1 MIYILDCNSSLGT
14 CCNDYSIAIFIAIIK
29 NAIEVIQIIVP
40 ILLIAMSMVQLF
52 KMLTSSDPRDKKG
65 VKSLTNKFVAAAIVF
80 FLPIFANIV
89 ISLVGEG
96 VNTGGLDVIKCYKE
110 SSSTVEVMN
119 RTRTRYIKKET
130 NNKEPV
136 KVTFDGKDVADG
148 SDGVNPNDR
157 ETKYK
162 DRGSSGGGGNLAPGD
177 AQGILDG
184 AEKVHT
190 TYEQNGWFYYSSL
203 DQLRW
208 NDVKYST
215 NNPSKATCCATFVGS
230 AFYVGGVFTEQE
242 INQYN
247 YNSQY
252 GISELCEAHNWIK
265 INSYSALQAGDVVIM
280 SGPGGGSAP
289 GHVQIYAGNGT
300 WYNAGSTNAIQ
311 RDNPY
316 ASDGSARFLWAWR
329 KPA

>member
-40 ILLIAMSMVQLF
+40 ILLIAMSMVELF
-52 KMLTSSDPRDKKG
+52 KMMTSSNPEDKKG

-80 FLPIFANIV
+80 FLPILANIT

-96 VNTGGLDVIKCYKE
+96 VNTKGLDVIKCYKE

-130 NNKEPV
+130 KNKEPV
-136 KVTFDGKDVADG
+136 KVTFDEKDIAEG

-157 ETKYK
+157 EAKYK
-162 DRGSSGGGGNLAPGD
+162 NRGGSGGSLVGGS

-190 TYEQNGWFYYSSL
+190 MYEQQGWTYSVGGDL
-203 DQLRW
+203 FW
-208 NDVKYST
+208 NDIERST
-215 NNPSKATCCATFVGS
+215 NNPNRVSCCATLIGS
-230 AFYVGGVFTEQE
+230 ALYVGGVLSEQE
-242 INQYN
+242 LNSFNYN
-247 YNSQY
+247 YVPSVDSY
-252 GISELCEAHNWIK
+252 LESHNWIR
-265 INSYSALQAGDVVIM
+265 INNYSDLQAGDIVIM
-280 SGPGGGSAP
+280 P
-289 GHVQIYAGNGT
+289 GHVQLYAGNGT
-300 WYNAGSTNAIQ
+300 WYNAGSTSAIQ
-311 RDNPY
+311 RDSPY
-316 ASDGSARFLWAWR
+316 SDDCSGRFLHAWR
-329 KPA
+329 IPA

>member
-65 VKSLTNKFVAAAIVF
+65 IKSLTNKFVAAAIVF

-162 DRGSSGGGGNLAPGD
+162 NRGSSAGGLASGS
-177 AQGILDG
+177 AQGIIDG

-190 TYEQNGWFYYSSL
+190 MYEQQGWTYSVGGDL
-203 DQLRW
+203 FW
-208 NDVKYST
+208 NDIERST
-215 NNPSKATCCATFVGS
+215 NNPNKVSCCATLIGS
-230 AFYVGGVFTEQE
+230 ALYVGGVLSEQE
-242 INQYN
+242 LNSFNYN
-247 YNSQY
+247 YVPSFDSY
-252 GISELCEAHNWIK
+252 LESHNWIR
-265 INSYSALQAGDVVIM
+265 INNYSDLQAGDIVIM
-280 SGPGGGSAP
+280 P
-289 GHVQIYAGNGT
+289 GHVQLYAGNGT
-300 WYNAGSTNAIQ
+300 WYNAGSTSAIQ
-311 RDNPY
+311 RDSPY
-316 ASDGSARFLWAWR
+316 SDDCSGRFLHAWR
-329 KPA
+329 IPA

>member
-40 ILLIAMSMVQLF
+40 LLLIAMSMVQLF
-52 KMLTSSDPRDKKG
+52 KMLTSSNPEDKKG
-65 VKSLTNKFVAAAIVF
+65 IKSLTNKFVAAAIVF

-96 VNTGGLDVIKCYKE
+96 VSTGGLDVIKCYKD

-162 DRGSSGGGGNLAPGD
+162 NRGSSAGGLASGS
-177 AQGILDG
+177 AQGIIDG

-190 TYEQNGWFYYSSL
+190 MYEQQGWTYSVGGDL
-203 DQLRW
+203 FW
-208 NDVKYST
+208 NDIERST
-215 NNPSKATCCATFVGS
+215 NNPNKVSCCATLIGS
-230 AFYVGGVFTEQE
+230 ALYVGGVLSEQE
-242 INQYN
+242 LNSFNYN
-247 YNSQY
+247 YVPSFDSY
-252 GISELCEAHNWIK
+252 LESHNWIR
-265 INSYSALQAGDVVIM
+265 INNYSDLQAGDIVIM
-280 SGPGGGSAP
+280 P
-289 GHVQIYAGNGT
+289 GHVQLYAGNGT
-300 WYNAGSTNAIQ
+300 WYNAGSTSAIQ
-311 RDNPY
+311 RDSPY
-316 ASDGSARFLWAWR
+316 SDDCSGRFLHAWR
-329 KPA
+329 IPA

>member
-14 CCNDYSIAIFIAIIK
+14 CCNDYSIAIFISIIK

-162 DRGSSGGGGNLAPGD
+162 NRGSSAGGLASGS
-177 AQGILDG
+177 AQGIIDG
-184 AEKVHT
+184 AEKAHT
-190 TYEQNGWFYYSSL
+190 MYEQQGWTYSVGGDL
-203 DQLRW
+203 FW
-208 NDVKYST
+208 NDIERST
-215 NNPSKATCCATFVGS
+215 NNPNKVSCCATLIGS
-230 AFYVGGVFTEQE
+230 ALYVGGVLSEQE
-242 INQYN
+242 LNSFNYN
-247 YNSQY
+247 YVPSVDSY
-252 GISELCEAHNWIK
+252 LESHNWIR
-265 INSYSALQAGDVVIM
+265 INNYSDLQAGDIVIM
-280 SGPGGGSAP
+280 P
-289 GHVQIYAGNGT
+289 GHVQLYAGNGT
-300 WYNAGSTNAIQ
+300 WYNAGSTSAIQ
-311 RDNPY
+311 RDSPY
-316 ASDGSARFLWAWR
+316 SDDCSGRFLHAWR
-329 KPA
+329 IPA

>member
-40 ILLIAMSMVQLF
+40 LLLIAMSMVQLF

-162 DRGSSGGGGNLAPGD
+162 NRGSSAGGLASGS
-177 AQGILDG
+177 AQGIIDG

-190 TYEQNGWFYYSSL
+190 MYEQQGWTYSVGGDL
-203 DQLRW
+203 FW
-208 NDVKYST
+208 NDIERST
-215 NNPSKATCCATFVGS
+215 NNPNKVSCCATLIGS
-230 AFYVGGVFTEQE
+230 ALYVGGVLSEQE
-242 INQYN
+242 LNSFNYN
-247 YNSQY
+247 YVPSFDSY
-252 GISELCEAHNWIK
+252 LESHNWIR
-265 INSYSALQAGDVVIM
+265 INNYSDLQAGDIVIM
-280 SGPGGGSAP
+280 P
-289 GHVQIYAGNGT
+289 GHVQLYAGNGT
-300 WYNAGSTNAIQ
+300 WYNAGSTSAIQ
-311 RDNPY
+311 RDSPY
-316 ASDGSARFLWAWR
+316 SDDCSGRFLHAWR
-329 KPA
+329 IPA

>member
-130 NNKEPV
+130 KNKEPV

-162 DRGSSGGGGNLAPGD
+162 NRGSSAGGLASGS
-177 AQGILDG
+177 AQGIIDG

-190 TYEQNGWFYYSSL
+190 MYEQQGWTYSVGGDL
-203 DQLRW
+203 FW
-208 NDVKYST
+208 NDIERST
-215 NNPSKATCCATFVGS
+215 NNPNKVSCCATLIGS
-230 AFYVGGVFTEQE
+230 ALYVGGVLSEQE
-242 INQYN
+242 LNSFNYN
-247 YNSQY
+247 YVPSVDSY
-252 GISELCEAHNWIK
+252 LESHNWIR
-265 INSYSALQAGDVVIM
+265 INNYSDLQAGDIVIM
-280 SGPGGGSAP
+280 P
-289 GHVQIYAGNGT
+289 GHVQLYAGNGT
-300 WYNAGSTNAIQ
+300 WYNAGSTSAIQ
-311 RDNPY
+311 RDSPY
-316 ASDGSARFLWAWR
+316 SDDCSGRFLHAWR
-329 KPA
+329 IPA

>member
-40 ILLIAMSMVQLF
+40 ILLMAMSMVQLF
-52 KMLTSSDPRDKKG
+52 KMLTSSNPEDKKG
-65 VKSLTNKFVAAAIVF
+65 IKSLTNKFVAAAIVF

-157 ETKYK
+157 EATYK
-162 DRGSSGGGGNLAPGD
+162 NRVSSAGGLASGS
-177 AQGILDG
+177 AQGIIDG

-190 TYEQNGWFYYSSL
+190 MYEQQGWTYSVGGDL
-203 DQLRW
+203 FW
-208 NDVKYST
+208 NDIERST
-215 NNPSKATCCATFVGS
+215 NNPNRVSCCATLIGS
-230 AFYVGGVFTEQE
+230 ALYVGGVLSEQE
-242 INQYN
+242 LNSFNYN
-247 YNSQY
+247 YVPSFDSY
-252 GISELCEAHNWIK
+252 LESHNWIR
-265 INSYSALQAGDVVIM
+265 INNYSDLQAGDIVIM
-280 SGPGGGSAP
+280 P
-289 GHVQIYAGNGT
+289 GHVQLYAGNGT
-300 WYNAGSTNAIQ
+300 WYNAGSTSAIQ
-311 RDNPY
+311 RDSPY
-316 ASDGSARFLWAWR
+316 SDDCTGRFLHAWR
-329 KPA
+329 IPA

>member
-1 MIYILDCNSSLGT
+1 MYILDCNSSLGT

-29 NAIEVIQIIVP
+29 NAITVLQIIVP
-40 ILLIAMSMVQLF
+40 ILLIAMSMVELF
-52 KMLTSSDPRDKKG
+52 KMMTSSNPEDKKG
-65 VKSLTNKFVAAAIVF
+65 IKSLTNKFVAAAIVF
-80 FLPIFANIV
+80 FLPILANIT

-96 VNTGGLDVIKCYKE
+96 VNTKGLDVIKCYKE

-130 NNKEPV
+130 KNKEPV
-136 KVTFDGKDVADG
+136 KVTFDEKDIAEG

-157 ETKYK
+157 EPTYK
-162 DRGSSGGGGNLAPGD
+162 KPTGGDNLAPGD

-184 AEKVHT
+184 AKTVHT
-190 TYEQNGWFYYSSL
+190 MYEQNGWYYYSSL

-208 NDVKYST
+208 NDIKYST

-230 AFYVGGVFTEQE
+230 VLYVGRVFTEEQL
-242 INQYN
+242 NQYN

-265 INSYSALQAGDVVIM
+265 INSYSDLQAGDIVIM
-280 SGPGGGSAP
+280 SGPEGGSSP

-311 RDNPY
+311 RVNPY
-316 ASDGSARFLWAWR
+316 SSDASARFLWAWR

>member
-40 ILLIAMSMVQLF
+40 ILLMAMSMVQLF
-52 KMLTSSDPRDKKG
+52 KMLTSSNPEDKKG
-65 VKSLTNKFVAAAIVF
+65 IKSLTNKFVAAAIVF

-157 ETKYK
+157 EATYK
-162 DRGSSGGGGNLAPGD
+162 NRVSSAGGLASGS
-177 AQGILDG
+177 AQGIIDG

-190 TYEQNGWFYYSSL
+190 MYEQQGWTYSVGGDL
-203 DQLRW
+203 FW
-208 NDVKYST
+208 NDIERST
-215 NNPSKATCCATFVGS
+215 NNPNRVSCCATLIGS
-230 AFYVGGVFTEQE
+230 ALYVGGVLSEQE
-242 INQYN
+242 LNSFNYN
-247 YNSQY
+247 YVPSFDSY
-252 GISELCEAHNWIK
+252 LESHNWIR
-265 INSYSALQAGDVVIM
+265 INNYSDLQAGDIVIM
-280 SGPGGGSAP
+280 P
-289 GHVQIYAGNGT
+289 GHVQLYAGNGT
-300 WYNAGSTNAIQ
+300 WYNAGSTSAIQ
-311 RDNPY
+311 RDSPY
-316 ASDGSARFLWAWR
+316 SDDCSGRFLHAWR
-329 KPA
+329 ITA

>member
-1 MIYILDCNSSLGT
+1 MYILDCNSSLGT

-29 NAIEVIQIIVP
+29 NAITVLQIIVP
-40 ILLIAMSMVQLF
+40 ILLIAMSMVELF
-52 KMLTSSDPRDKKG
+52 KMMTSSNPEDKKG
-65 VKSLTNKFVAAAIVF
+65 IKSLTNKFVAAAIVF
-80 FLPIFANIV
+80 FLPILANIT

-96 VNTGGLDVIKCYKE
+96 VNTKGLDVIKCYKE

-130 NNKEPV
+130 KNKEPV
-136 KVTFDGKDVADG
+136 KVTFDEKDIAEG

-157 ETKYK
+157 EPTYK
-162 DRGSSGGGGNLAPGD
+162 KPTGGDNLAPGD

-184 AEKVHT
+184 AKTVHT
-190 TYEQNGWFYYSSL
+190 MYEQNGWYYYSSL

-208 NDVKYST
+208 NDIKYST

-247 YNSQY
+247 YNHQM
-252 GISELCEAHNWIK
+252 GISDLCEAHNWIK
-265 INSYSALQAGDVVIM
+265 ITSYSALQAGDIVIM
-280 SGPGGGSAP
+280 SGTGGGSTP

-316 ASDGSARFLWAWR
+316 PSDASGRFLWAWR

>member
-1 MIYILDCNSSLGT
+1 MYILDCNSSLGT
-14 CCNDYSIAIFIAIIK
+14 CCNDYAIFIAIIK
-29 NAIEVIQIIVP
+29 NAITVLQIIVP
-40 ILLIAMSMVQLF
+40 ILLIAMSMVELF
-52 KMLTSSDPRDKKG
+52 KMMTSSNPEDKKG
-65 VKSLTNKFVAAAIVF
+65 IKSLTNKFVAAAIVF
-80 FLPIFANIV
+80 FLPILANIT

-96 VNTGGLDVIKCYKE
+96 VNTKGLDVIKCYKE

-130 NNKEPV
+130 KNKEPV
-136 KVTFDGKDVADG
+136 KVTFDEKDIAEG

-157 ETKYK
+157 EPTYK
-162 DRGSSGGGGNLAPGD
+162 KPTGGDNLAPGD

-184 AEKVHT
+184 AKTVHT
-190 TYEQNGWFYYSSL
+190 MYEQNGWYYYSSL

-208 NDVKYST
+208 NDIKYST

-230 AFYVGGVFTEQE
+230 ALYVGRVFTEEQL
-242 INQYN
+242 NQYN

-265 INSYSALQAGDVVIM
+265 INSYSDLQAGDIVIM
-280 SGPGGGSAP
+280 SGPEGGSSP

-311 RDNPY
+311 RVNPY
-316 ASDGSARFLWAWR
+316 SSDASARFLWAWR

>member
-52 KMLTSSDPRDKKG
+52 KMLTSSNPEDKKG
-65 VKSLTNKFVAAAIVF
+65 IKSLTNKFVAAAIVF

-157 ETKYK
+157 EATYK
-162 DRGSSGGGGNLAPGD
+162 NRVSSAGGLASGS
-177 AQGILDG
+177 AQGIIDG

-190 TYEQNGWFYYSSL
+190 MYEQQGWTYSVGGDL
-203 DQLRW
+203 FW
-208 NDVKYST
+208 NDIERST
-215 NNPSKATCCATFVGS
+215 NNPNRVSCCATLIGS
-230 AFYVGGVFTEQE
+230 ALYVGGVLSEQE
-242 INQYN
+242 LNSFNYN
-247 YNSQY
+247 YVPSFDSY
-252 GISELCEAHNWIK
+252 LESHNWIR
-265 INSYSALQAGDVVIM
+265 INNYSDLQAGDIVIM
-280 SGPGGGSAP
+280 P
-289 GHVQIYAGNGT
+289 GHVQLYAGNGT
-300 WYNAGSTNAIQ
+300 WYNAGSTSAIQ
-311 RDNPY
+311 RDSPY
-316 ASDGSARFLWAWR
+316 SDDCSGRFLHAWR
-329 KPA
+329 IPA

>member
-1 MIYILDCNSSLGT
+1 MYILDCNSSLGT

-29 NAIEVIQIIVP
+29 NAITVLQIIVP
-40 ILLIAMSMVQLF
+40 ILLIAMSMVELF
-52 KMLTSSDPRDKKG
+52 KMMTSSNPEDKKG
-65 VKSLTNKFVAAAIVF
+65 IKSLTNKFVAAAIVF
-80 FLPIFANIV
+80 FLPILANIT

-96 VNTGGLDVIKCYKE
+96 VNTKGLDVIKCYKE

-130 NNKEPV
+130 KNKEPV
-136 KVTFDGKDVADG
+136 KVTFDEKDIAEG

-157 ETKYK
+157 EPTYK
-162 DRGSSGGGGNLAPGD
+162 KPTGGDNLAPGD

-184 AEKVHT
+184 AKTVHT
-190 TYEQNGWFYYSSL
+190 MYEQNGWYYYSSL

-208 NDVKYST
+208 NDIKYST

-230 AFYVGGVFTEQE
+230 ALYVGRVFTEEQL
-242 INQYN
+242 NQYN

-265 INSYSALQAGDVVIM
+265 INSYSDLQAGDIVIM
-280 SGPGGGSAP
+280 SGPEGGSSP

-311 RDNPY
+311 RVNPY
-316 ASDGSARFLWAWR
+316 SSDASARFLWAWR

>member
-136 KVTFDGKDVADG
+136 KVTFDGKDVAEG

-162 DRGSSGGGGNLAPGD
+162 NRGSSAGGLASGS
-177 AQGILDG
+177 AQGIIDG

-190 TYEQNGWFYYSSL
+190 MYEQQGWTYSVGGDL
-203 DQLRW
+203 FW
-208 NDVKYST
+208 NDIERST
-215 NNPSKATCCATFVGS
+215 NNPNKVSCCATLIGS
-230 AFYVGGVFTEQE
+230 ALYVGGVLSEQE
-242 INQYN
+242 LNSFNYN
-247 YNSQY
+247 YVPSFDSY
-252 GISELCEAHNWIK
+252 LESHNWIR
-265 INSYSALQAGDVVIM
+265 INNYSDLQAGDIVIM
-280 SGPGGGSAP
+280 P
-289 GHVQIYAGNGT
+289 GHVQLYAGNGT
-300 WYNAGSTNAIQ
+300 WYNAGSTSAIQ
-311 RDNPY
+311 RDSPY
-316 ASDGSARFLWAWR
+316 SDDCSGRFLHAWR
-329 KPA
+329 IPA

>member
-162 DRGSSGGGGNLAPGD
+162 NRGSSAGGLASGS
-177 AQGILDG
+177 AQGIIDG

-190 TYEQNGWFYYSSL
+190 MYEQQGWTYSVGGDL
-203 DQLRW
+203 FW
-208 NDVKYST
+208 NDIERST
-215 NNPSKATCCATFVGS
+215 NNPNKVSCCATLIGS
-230 AFYVGGVFTEQE
+230 ALYVGGVLSEQE
-242 INQYN
+242 LNSFNYN
-247 YNSQY
+247 YVPSFDCY
-252 GISELCEAHNWIK
+252 LESLYWI
-265 INSYSALQAGDVVIM
+265 
-280 SGPGGGSAP
+280 
-289 GHVQIYAGNGT
+289 
-300 WYNAGSTNAIQ
+300 
-311 RDNPY
+311 
-316 ASDGSARFLWAWR
+316 
-329 KPA
+329 

>member
-130 NNKEPV
+130 KNKEPV

-162 DRGSSGGGGNLAPGD
+162 NRGSSAGGLASGS
-177 AQGILDG
+177 AQGIIDG

-190 TYEQNGWFYYSSL
+190 MYEQQGWTYSVGGDL
-203 DQLRW
+203 FW
-208 NDVKYST
+208 NDIERST
-215 NNPSKATCCATFVGS
+215 NNPNKVSCCATLIGS
-230 AFYVGGVFTEQE
+230 ALYVGGVLSEQE
-242 INQYN
+242 LNSFNYN
-247 YNSQY
+247 YVPSFDSY
-252 GISELCEAHNWIK
+252 LESHNWIR
-265 INSYSALQAGDVVIM
+265 INNYSDLQAGDIVIM
-280 SGPGGGSAP
+280 P
-289 GHVQIYAGNGT
+289 GHVQLYAGNGT
-300 WYNAGSTNAIQ
+300 WYNAGSTSAIQ
-311 RDNPY
+311 RDSPY
-316 ASDGSARFLWAWR
+316 SDDCSGRFLHAWR
-329 KPA
+329 IPA

>member
-1 MIYILDCNSSLGT
+1 MYILDCNSSLGT

-29 NAIEVIQIIVP
+29 NAITVLQIIVP
-40 ILLIAMSMVQLF
+40 ILLIAMSMVELF
-52 KMLTSSDPRDKKG
+52 KMMTSSNPEDKKG
-65 VKSLTNKFVAAAIVF
+65 IKSLTNKFVAAAIVF
-80 FLPIFANIV
+80 FLPILANIT

-96 VNTGGLDVIKCYKE
+96 VNTKGLDVIKCYKE

-130 NNKEPV
+130 KNKEPV
-136 KVTFDGKDVADG
+136 KVTFDEKDIAEG

-157 ETKYK
+157 EPTYK
-162 DRGSSGGGGNLAPGD
+162 KPTGGDNLAPGD

-184 AEKVHT
+184 AKAVHT
-190 TYEQNGWFYYSSL
+190 MYEQNGWYYYSSL

-208 NDVKYST
+208 NDIKYST

-230 AFYVGGVFTEQE
+230 ALYVGRVFTEEQL
-242 INQYN
+242 NQYN

-265 INSYSALQAGDVVIM
+265 INSYSDLQAGDIVIM
-280 SGPGGGSAP
+280 SGPEGGSSP

-311 RDNPY
+311 RVNPY
-316 ASDGSARFLWAWR
+316 SSDASARFLWAWR

>member
-14 CCNDYSIAIFIAIIK
+14 CCNDYGIAIFLNIIK

-40 ILLIAMSMVQLF
+40 VILIGASMIELF
-52 KMLTSSDPRDKKG
+52 KMVTSPNPEDKTG
-65 VKSLTNKFVAAAIVF
+65 VKSITNKFVAAAIVF
-80 FLPIFANIV
+80 FLPIIV
-89 ISLVGEG
+89 NLTISIVGEG
-96 VNTGGLDVIKCYKE
+96 ANTGNLDVIKCYKE
-110 SSSTVEVMN
+110 STSTVEVMN
-119 RTRTRYIKKET
+119 RTRTRYIKRSST
-130 NNKEPV
+130 NKEPV
-136 KVTFDGKDVADG
+136 KVVFDGSDVGDG

-162 DRGSSGGGGNLAPGD
+162 DRANSSGGNLAPGD

-190 TYEQNGWFYYSSL
+190 IYEQNGWYYYSDL
-203 DQLRW
+203 NQLRW
-208 NDVKYST
+208 NDIEYST

-230 AFYVGGVFTEQE
+230 AFYVGGVFTEAE
-242 INQYN
+242 LNQYN

-252 GISELCEAHNWIK
+252 GISEICEAHGWTK
-265 INSYSALQAGDVVIM
+265 ITSYSALQAGDIVIM
-280 SGPGGGSAP
+280 SGPEGGSAP

-300 WYNAGSTNAIQ
+300 WYNAGSTSAIQ

-316 ASDGSARFLWAWR
+316 SSDASARFLWAWR
-329 KPA
+329 KPL

>member
-162 DRGSSGGGGNLAPGD
+162 NRGSSAGGLASGS
-177 AQGILDG
+177 AQGIIDG

-190 TYEQNGWFYYSSL
+190 MYEQQGWTYSVGGDL
-203 DQLRW
+203 FW
-208 NDVKYST
+208 NDIERST
-215 NNPSKATCCATFVGS
+215 NNPNRVSCCATLIGS
-230 AFYVGGVFTEQE
+230 ALYVGGVLSEQE
-242 INQYN
+242 LNSFNYN
-247 YNSQY
+247 YVPSVDSY
-252 GISELCEAHNWIK
+252 LESHNWIR
-265 INSYSALQAGDVVIM
+265 INNYSDLQAGDIVIM
-280 SGPGGGSAP
+280 P
-289 GHVQIYAGNGT
+289 GHVQLYAGNGT
-300 WYNAGSTNAIQ
+300 WYNAGSTSAIQ
-311 RDNPY
+311 RDSPY
-316 ASDGSARFLWAWR
+316 SDDCSGRFLHAWR
-329 KPA
+329 IPA

>member
-14 CCNDYSIAIFIAIIK
+14 CCNDYSIAIFISIIK

-136 KVTFDGKDVADG
+136 KVTFDGKDIADG

-162 DRGSSGGGGNLAPGD
+162 NRGSSAGGLASGS
-177 AQGILDG
+177 AQGIIDG

-190 TYEQNGWFYYSSL
+190 MYEQQGWTYSVGGDL
-203 DQLRW
+203 FW
-208 NDVKYST
+208 NDIERST
-215 NNPSKATCCATFVGS
+215 NNPNKVSCCATLIGS
-230 AFYVGGVFTEQE
+230 ALYVGGVLSEQE
-242 INQYN
+242 LNSFNYN
-247 YNSQY
+247 YVPSVDSY
-252 GISELCEAHNWIK
+252 LESHNWIR
-265 INSYSALQAGDVVIM
+265 INNYSDLQAGDIVIM
-280 SGPGGGSAP
+280 P
-289 GHVQIYAGNGT
+289 GHVQLYAGNGT
-300 WYNAGSTNAIQ
+300 WYNAGSTSAIQ
-311 RDNPY
+311 RDSPY
-316 ASDGSARFLWAWR
+316 SDDCSGRFLHAWR
-329 KPA
+329 IPA

>member
-40 ILLIAMSMVQLF
+40 LLLIAMSMVQLF
-52 KMLTSSDPRDKKG
+52 KMLTSSNPEDKKG
-65 VKSLTNKFVAAAIVF
+65 IKSLTNKCVAAAIVF

-96 VNTGGLDVIKCYKE
+96 VSTGGLDVIKCYKD

-162 DRGSSGGGGNLAPGD
+162 NRGSSAGGLASGS
-177 AQGILDG
+177 AQGIIDG

-190 TYEQNGWFYYSSL
+190 MYEQQGWTYSVGGDL
-203 DQLRW
+203 FW
-208 NDVKYST
+208 NDIERST
-215 NNPSKATCCATFVGS
+215 NNPNKVSCCATLIGS
-230 AFYVGGVFTEQE
+230 ALYVGGVLSEQE
-242 INQYN
+242 LNSFNYN
-247 YNSQY
+247 YVPSFDSY
-252 GISELCEAHNWIK
+252 LESHNWIR
-265 INSYSALQAGDVVIM
+265 INNYSDLQAGDIVIM
-280 SGPGGGSAP
+280 P
-289 GHVQIYAGNGT
+289 GHVQLYAGNGT
-300 WYNAGSTNAIQ
+300 WYNAGSTSAIQ
-311 RDNPY
+311 RDSPY
-316 ASDGSARFLWAWR
+316 SDDCSGRFLHAWR
-329 KPA
+329 IPA

>member
-29 NAIEVIQIIVP
+29 NAIEVIQITVP
-40 ILLIAMSMVQLF
+40 LLLIAMSMVQLF
-52 KMLTSSDPRDKKG
+52 KMLTSSNPEDKKG
-65 VKSLTNKFVAAAIVF
+65 IKSLTNKFVAAAIVF

-96 VNTGGLDVIKCYKE
+96 VSTGGLDVIKCYKE

-119 RTRTRYIKKET
+119 TTRTRYIKKET

-162 DRGSSGGGGNLAPGD
+162 NRGSSAGGLASGS
-177 AQGILDG
+177 AQGIIDG

-190 TYEQNGWFYYSSL
+190 MYEQQGWTYSVGGDL
-203 DQLRW
+203 FW
-208 NDVKYST
+208 NDIERST
-215 NNPSKATCCATFVGS
+215 NNPNKVSCCATLIGS
-230 AFYVGGVFTEQE
+230 ALYVGGVLSEQE
-242 INQYN
+242 LNSFNYN
-247 YNSQY
+247 YVPSFDSY
-252 GISELCEAHNWIK
+252 LESHNWIR
-265 INSYSALQAGDVVIM
+265 INNYSDLQAGDIVIM
-280 SGPGGGSAP
+280 P
-289 GHVQIYAGNGT
+289 GHVQLYAGNGT
-300 WYNAGSTNAIQ
+300 WYNAGSTSAIQ
-311 RDNPY
+311 RDSPY
-316 ASDGSARFLWAWR
+316 SDDCSGRFLHAWR
-329 KPA
+329 IPA

>member
-96 VNTGGLDVIKCYKE
+96 VSTGGLDVIKCYKE

-162 DRGSSGGGGNLAPGD
+162 NRGSSAGGLASGS
-177 AQGILDG
+177 AQGIIDG

-190 TYEQNGWFYYSSL
+190 MYEQQGWTYSVGGDL
-203 DQLRW
+203 FW
-208 NDVKYST
+208 NDIERST
-215 NNPSKATCCATFVGS
+215 NNPNKVSCCATLIGS
-230 AFYVGGVFTEQE
+230 ALYVGGVLSEQE
-242 INQYN
+242 LNSFNYN
-247 YNSQY
+247 YVPSFDSY
-252 GISELCEAHNWIK
+252 LESHNWIR
-265 INSYSALQAGDVVIM
+265 INNYSDLQAGDIVIM
-280 SGPGGGSAP
+280 P
-289 GHVQIYAGNGT
+289 GHVQLYAGNGT
-300 WYNAGSTNAIQ
+300 WYNAGSTSAIQ
-311 RDNPY
+311 RDSPY
-316 ASDGSARFLWAWR
+316 SDDCSGRFLHAWR
-329 KPA
+329 IPA

>member
-136 KVTFDGKDVADG
+136 KVTFDGKDVAEG

-162 DRGSSGGGGNLAPGD
+162 NRGSSAGGLASGS
-177 AQGILDG
+177 AQGIIDG

-190 TYEQNGWFYYSSL
+190 MYEQQGWTYSVGGDL
-203 DQLRW
+203 FW
-208 NDVKYST
+208 NDIERST
-215 NNPSKATCCATFVGS
+215 NNPNKVSCCATLIGS
-230 AFYVGGVFTEQE
+230 ALYVGGVLSEQE
-242 INQYN
+242 LNSFNYN
-247 YNSQY
+247 YVPSVDSY
-252 GISELCEAHNWIK
+252 LESHNWIR
-265 INSYSALQAGDVVIM
+265 INNYSDLQAGDIVIM
-280 SGPGGGSAP
+280 P
-289 GHVQIYAGNGT
+289 GHVQLYAGNGT
-300 WYNAGSTNAIQ
+300 WYNAGSTSAIQ
-311 RDNPY
+311 RDSPY
-316 ASDGSARFLWAWR
+316 SDDCSGRFLHAWR
-329 KPA
+329 IPA

>member
-52 KMLTSSDPRDKKG
+52 KMLTSSNPEDKKG
-65 VKSLTNKFVAAAIVF
+65 IKSLTNKFVAAAIVF

-96 VNTGGLDVIKCYKE
+96 VNTGGLDVIKCYKD

-130 NNKEPV
+130 KNKEPV

-162 DRGSSGGGGNLAPGD
+162 NRGGSGGLASGS
-177 AQGILDG
+177 AQGIIDG

-190 TYEQNGWFYYSSL
+190 MYEQQRWTYSVGGDL
-203 DQLRW
+203 FW
-208 NDVKYST
+208 NDIERST
-215 NNPSKATCCATFVGS
+215 NNPNRVSCCATLIGS
-230 AFYVGGVFTEQE
+230 ALYVGGVLSEQE
-242 INQYN
+242 LNSFNYN
-247 YNSQY
+247 YVPSFDSY
-252 GISELCEAHNWIK
+252 LASHNWIR
-265 INSYSALQAGDVVIM
+265 INNYSDLQAGDIVIM
-280 SGPGGGSAP
+280 P
-289 GHVQIYAGNGT
+289 GHVQLYAGNGT
-300 WYNAGSTNAIQ
+300 WYNAGSTSAIQ
-311 RDNPY
+311 RESPYPDNC
-316 ASDGSARFLWAWR
+316 SGRFLHAWR
-329 KPA
+329 IPA

>member
-162 DRGSSGGGGNLAPGD
+162 NRGSSAGGLASGS
-177 AQGILDG
+177 AQGIIDG

-190 TYEQNGWFYYSSL
+190 MYEQQGWTYSVGGDL
-203 DQLRW
+203 FW
-208 NDVKYST
+208 NDIERST
-215 NNPSKATCCATFVGS
+215 NNPNKVSCCATLIGS
-230 AFYVGGVFTEQE
+230 ALYVGGVLSEQE
-242 INQYN
+242 LNSFNYN
-247 YNSQY
+247 YVPSFDSY
-252 GISELCEAHNWIK
+252 LESHNWIR
-265 INSYSALQAGDVVIM
+265 INNYSDLQAGDIVIM
-280 SGPGGGSAP
+280 P
-289 GHVQIYAGNGT
+289 GHVQLYAGNGT
-300 WYNAGSTNAIQ
+300 WYNAGSTSAIQ
-311 RDNPY
+311 RDSPY
-316 ASDGSARFLWAWR
+316 SDDCSGRFLHAWR
-329 KPA
+329 IPA

>member
-40 ILLIAMSMVQLF
+40 ILLMAMSMVQLF
-52 KMLTSSDPRDKKG
+52 KMLTSSNPEDKKG
-65 VKSLTNKFVAAAIVF
+65 IKSLTNKFVAAAIVF

-157 ETKYK
+157 EATYK
-162 DRGSSGGGGNLAPGD
+162 NRVSSAGGLASGS
-177 AQGILDG
+177 AQGIIDG

-190 TYEQNGWFYYSSL
+190 MYEQQGWTYSVGGDL
-203 DQLRW
+203 FW
-208 NDVKYST
+208 NDIERST
-215 NNPSKATCCATFVGS
+215 NNPNRVSCCATLIGS
-230 AFYVGGVFTEQE
+230 ALYVGGVLSEQE
-242 INQYN
+242 LNSFNYN
-247 YNSQY
+247 YVPSVDSY
-252 GISELCEAHNWIK
+252 LESHNWIR
-265 INSYSALQAGDVVIM
+265 INNYSDLQAGDIVIM
-280 SGPGGGSAP
+280 P
-289 GHVQIYAGNGT
+289 GHVQLYAGNGT
-300 WYNAGSTNAIQ
+300 WYNAGSTSAIQ
-311 RDNPY
+311 RDSPY
-316 ASDGSARFLWAWR
+316 SDDCSGRFLHAWR
-329 KPA
+329 IPA

>member
-1 MIYILDCNSSLGT
+1 MYILDCNSSLGT

-29 NAIEVIQIIVP
+29 NAITVLQIIVP
-40 ILLIAMSMVQLF
+40 ILLIAMSMVELF
-52 KMLTSSDPRDKKG
+52 KMMTSSNPEDKKG
-65 VKSLTNKFVAAAIVF
+65 IKGLTNKFVAAAIVF
-80 FLPIFANIV
+80 FLPILANIT

-96 VNTGGLDVIKCYKE
+96 VNTKGLDVIKCYKE

-130 NNKEPV
+130 KNKEPV
-136 KVTFDGKDVADG
+136 KVTFDEKDIAEG

-157 ETKYK
+157 EPTYK
-162 DRGSSGGGGNLAPGD
+162 KPTGGDNLAPGD

-184 AEKVHT
+184 AKTVHT
-190 TYEQNGWFYYSSL
+190 MYEQNGWYYYSSL

-208 NDVKYST
+208 NDIKYST

-230 AFYVGGVFTEQE
+230 AFYVGGVFTEEQL
-242 INQYN
+242 NQYN

-280 SGPGGGSAP
+280 SGPEGGSSP

-311 RDNPY
+311 RVNPY
-316 ASDGSARFLWAWR
+316 SSDASARFLWAWR